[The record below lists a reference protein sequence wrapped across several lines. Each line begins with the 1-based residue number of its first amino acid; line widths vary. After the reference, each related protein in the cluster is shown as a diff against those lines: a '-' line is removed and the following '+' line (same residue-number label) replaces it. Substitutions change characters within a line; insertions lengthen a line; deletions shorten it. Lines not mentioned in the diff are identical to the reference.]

1 MSGLLCIALAYRLI
15 LPKNT
20 IESLHVKATIE
31 EALTALLTSS
41 SDIATL
47 YSVTE
52 NEKEYA
58 FTLRDEIW
66 QTELPDFLEKF
77 YTDYYHMQGES
88 RTILEEL
95 RASSPTTWYGIAC
108 KKAYEAF
115 QRDSFRAVDTVG
127 EWPRRFKFYREQI
140 ILVQTGK
147 ASLEVFRDLFAYFQK
162 MMAGQY
168 SEYKIAKAVNLYLT

>member
-1 MSGLLCIALAYRLI
+1 
-15 LPKNT
+15 
-20 IESLHVKATIE
+20 
-31 EALTALLTSS
+31 
-41 SDIATL
+41 
-47 YSVTE
+47 
-52 NEKEYA
+52 
-58 FTLRDEIW
+58 
-66 QTELPDFLEKF
+66 
-77 YTDYYHMQGES
+77 MQGES

-147 ASLEVFRDLFAYFQK
+147 TSLEVFRDLFVYFQR
-162 MMAGQY
+162 MMTERY
-168 SEYKIAKAVNLYLT
+168 SEYKIAKAVNLYLA

>member
-20 IESLHVKATIE
+20 IESLRVKATIE

-41 SDIATL
+41 PDIAIL
-47 YSVTE
+47 YNVTE

-95 RASSPTTWYGIAC
+95 RASSPTTWYDIAC

-147 ASLEVFRDLFAYFQK
+147 ASLEVFRDLFAYFQR

-168 SEYKIAKAVNLYLT
+168 SEYKIAKAVNLYLA

>member
-58 FTLRDEIW
+58 FTLRDEI
-66 QTELPDFLEKF
+66 
-77 YTDYYHMQGES
+77 
-88 RTILEEL
+88 
-95 RASSPTTWYGIAC
+95 C
-108 KKAYEAF
+108 KL
-115 QRDSFRAVDTVG
+115 S
-127 EWPRRFKFYREQI
+127 YRI
-140 ILVQTGK
+140 
-147 ASLEVFRDLFAYFQK
+147 F
-162 MMAGQY
+162 
-168 SEYKIAKAVNLYLT
+168 